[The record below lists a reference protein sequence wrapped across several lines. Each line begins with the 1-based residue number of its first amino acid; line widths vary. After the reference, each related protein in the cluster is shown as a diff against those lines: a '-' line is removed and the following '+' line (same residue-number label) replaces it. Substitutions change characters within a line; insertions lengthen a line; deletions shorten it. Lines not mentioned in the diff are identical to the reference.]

1 MSSNEGHIWHI
12 LCVLLRKGKQGLV
25 WGCGRAF
32 VKEMSDVT
40 STQFDPAALGVAG
53 HLPVESAMPGT
64 TLQLIALDPFE
75 SGGILYGALVHL
87 GCMTMITAVLH
98 ACPVHQGLGA

>member
-1 MSSNEGHIWHI
+1 M
-12 LCVLLRKGKQGLV
+12 
-25 WGCGRAF
+25 
-32 VKEMSDVT
+32 KEMSDVT

-64 TLQLIALDPFE
+64 TLQLIALDTFE

-87 GCMTMITAVLH
+87 GCMIVITIALH
-98 ACPVHQGLGA
+98 TCPVHQGLGVSCSTMYGVVYIL